1 MVIIMSGA
9 VQSEVMHIL
18 PKRKRGPPPTL
29 KMPTLQVSEVPE
41 APTTSTIIQ
50 ISPNFYISGYNSAT
64 NSQSLVSEGITHIL
78 NLVGEEKCPNRFP
91 GRFTYKNLK
100 IPDNPKIDILFFIYF
115 AIEFI
120 SSAIEHGGKVLV
132 HCLRGISRAP
142 TIACA
147 FLMHAEGI
155 GESEAF
161 RRIKNL
167 HPLADPNLGFMC
179 QLRMFREREERK
191 MFRYS
196 EKYDMFINASG
207 NGNLE
212 LMIDD
217 DVLTLTKRENC
228 RGRENDCGVEC
239 ARLWEKFKGRQVY
252 QIQIQ

>member
-9 VQSEVMHIL
+9 IQSEVAHVM

-29 KMPTLQVSEVPE
+29 KMPTLQVSEVPSS
-41 APTTSTIIQ
+41 PTINTLIQ
-50 ISPNFYISGYNSAT
+50 ISPNLYISGYHAASNSP
-64 NSQSLVSEGITHIL
+64 LLRSEGITHIL

-91 GRFTYKNLK
+91 DQFNYKSLK

-115 AIEFI
+115 SIEFI
-120 SSAIEHGGKVLV
+120 SSAVENGGKVLI

-147 FLMHAEGI
+147 FLMHDEGI
-155 GESEAF
+155 SESEAF
-161 RRIKNL
+161 RRIKNI
-167 HPLADPNLGFMC
+167 HPEADPNLGFVC

-196 EKYDMFINASG
+196 EKYDMFINAG
-207 NGNLE
+207 GDGNLA

-217 DVLTLTKRENC
+217 DELTLMKRDNC
-228 RGRENDCGVEC
+228 RGKENDCGLEC
-239 ARLWEKFKGRQVY
+239 ARLWEKFKGRQAY